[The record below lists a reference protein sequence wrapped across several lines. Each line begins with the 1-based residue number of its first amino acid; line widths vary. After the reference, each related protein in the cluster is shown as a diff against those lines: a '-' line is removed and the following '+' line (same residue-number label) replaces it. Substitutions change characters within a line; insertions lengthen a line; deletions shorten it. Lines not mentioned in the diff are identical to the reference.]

1 MHRRAVPGQVA
12 RSSVIECVGDGQVSA
27 AAINTANQQRRR
39 PLAPTSSTP
48 SSDNIFSLFQVFQS
62 RHLSPDRLYNRLQS
76 VHRETEK
83 KKPVFFCV
91 HLFSDTFFYF
101 FVIFLFLHFLF
112 VGSVR

>member
-83 KKPVFFCV
+83 RNQ
-91 HLFSDTFFYF
+91 FS
-101 FVIFLFLHFLF
+101 FVCIFLMLDKNW
-112 VGSVR
+112 